1 MTSFTLPS
9 PESPF
14 GERVARRLR
23 DDIVAWLTTVS
34 ADGTPQPNPIWFLWD
49 GSSFLIY
56 SLPGAAR
63 LGHIARNPHVSL
75 NFDGNGRGGDI
86 IVFSGTAHVSP
97 DETPAD
103 QNVIYLAKYRTAID
117 RNFGG
122 PAAFAARYST
132 PIRFAPLK
140 VRGN

>member
-14 GERVARRLR
+14 GERVARHLR

-86 IVFSGTAHVSP
+86 IVFTGTAHVSP
-97 DETPAD
+97 DESPAD